1 MSRIIKA
8 AELKVLVTSEEQ
20 IVIPAIPS
28 EKEGTEGFAKG
39 ATILEATNLIEDAQA
54 KAADILARAEE
65 EAHQRLQQAEAEVET
80 LRLRAKEAG
89 FAEGYEEG
97 LEEGRQKA
105 LAKASDLLSLLES
118 TVEEAVRLRAA
129 SLRALEDDFLKLS
142 VFLADKVIRKAVEAD
157 ISWLKPI
164 IKEALE
170 ALGTVDQMVVLL
182 NPVDYALL
190 QNYQQDLSLTRT
202 KLVFEQ
208 DPSITQGGCLI
219 ESETGLI
226 DARLER
232 RLGKLAHHLMEVLYD
247 ENNG

>member
-1 MSRIIKA
+1 
-8 AELKVLVTSEEQ
+8 
-20 IVIPAIPS
+20 
-28 EKEGTEGFAKG
+28 
-39 ATILEATNLIEDAQA
+39 LEATNLIEDAQA

-170 ALGTVDQMVVLL
+170 VLGTVDQMVVLL

>member
-170 ALGTVDQMVVLL
+170 VLGTVDQMVVLL

-208 DPSITQGGCLI
+208 DPSVTQGGCLI

>member
-1 MSRIIKA
+1 LSRIIKA

-129 SLRALEDDFLKLS
+129 SLRALEDDFLKLG

-170 ALGTVDQMVVLL
+170 VLGTVDQMVVLL

>member
-1 MSRIIKA
+1 LSRIIKA

-170 ALGTVDQMVVLL
+170 VLGTVDQMVVLL

>member
-105 LAKASDLLSLLES
+105 LAKASDLLPLLES

-170 ALGTVDQMVVLL
+170 VLGTVDQMVVLL

>member
-129 SLRALEDDFLKLS
+129 SLRALEDDFLKLG

-170 ALGTVDQMVVLL
+170 VLGTVDQMVVLL

>member
-1 MSRIIKA
+1 M
-8 AELKVLVTSEEQ
+8 
-20 IVIPAIPS
+20 
-28 EKEGTEGFAKG
+28 
-39 ATILEATNLIEDAQA
+39 EATNLIEDAQA

-170 ALGTVDQMVVLL
+170 VLGTVDQMVVLL

>member
-170 ALGTVDQMVVLL
+170 VLGTVDQMVVLL

-190 QNYQQDLSLTRT
+190 QNYQQGLSLTRT

>member
-170 ALGTVDQMVVLL
+170 VLGTVDQMVVLL

>member
-129 SLRALEDDFLKLS
+129 SLRALEDDFIKLG

-170 ALGTVDQMVVLL
+170 VLGTVDQMVVLL

>member
-170 ALGTVDQMVVLL
+170 VLGTVVQMVVLL

>member
-1 MSRIIKA
+1 LSRIIKA

-129 SLRALEDDFLKLS
+129 SLRALEDDFIKLG

-170 ALGTVDQMVVLL
+170 VLGTVDQMVVLL